1 MAVAVFTGR
10 EDRAQARSSHRDR
23 GKLPRKERWWGL
35 LFVSPWLIGLTLFY
49 VFPLVASLAMSF
61 TNYRLV
67 GGEGTEFIGFRN
79 WQRLFSD
86 PEVRHSAWITFKFF
100 LVFLPL
106 SIFVP
111 LFFAYVLTAKRLWGR
126 NFFRLLFYLPVM
138 IPFVAAAIVWR
149 FYLNGN
155 TGWLAR
161 FLGWFGIDSP
171 DFLNDPQWVTPSL
184 WLIALWGVGNAMII
198 YIASLN
204 GVQRDLY
211 EAATIDGAGSWQLFR
226 HVTWPMISPITFYN
240 LVIALVALGHYFV
253 TPFVLTEGTGD
264 PGGAAKFYTMYFYRQ
279 TFTFFEA
286 GYGTALAWAMFIVIA
301 ALTYVLFWSAK
312 FWVHYEY
319 QERKT

>member
-1 MAVAVFTGR
+1 MALAVITGR
-10 EDRAQARSSHRDR
+10 EDRAAARSSRAA
-23 GKLPRKERWWGL
+23 GKHPRKERRWGL
-35 LFVSPWLIGLTLFY
+35 FFVSPWIVGLTLFY
-49 VFPLVASLAMSF
+49 LLPLAASLVMSF

-67 GGEGTEFIGFRN
+67 GGEDTRFVGLKN

-86 PEVRHSAWITFKFF
+86 PEVRHSSWITFKFF

-106 SIFVP
+106 SLFVP
-111 LFFAYVLTAKRLWGR
+111 LFFAYLLTARRLWGR
-126 NFFRLLFYLPVM
+126 NSFRLLFYLPTMV
-138 IPFVAAAIVWR
+138 PFVAAAIVWR

-171 DFLNDPQWVTPSL
+171 DFLNDPQWVMPSL

-198 YIASLN
+198 NVASLN
-204 GVQRDLY
+204 GVPKDLY
-211 EAATIDGAGSWQLFR
+211 EAATIDGAGSWRMFR
-226 HVTWPMISPITFYN
+226 HITWPMISPITFYN

-264 PGGAAKFYTMYFYRQ
+264 PNGSAKFYTMYFYRQ

-286 GYGTALAWAMFIVIA
+286 GYGTALAWAMFIVVA
-301 ALTYVLFWSAK
+301 ALTGALFWSAK
-312 FWVHYEY
+312 YWVHYEY
-319 QERKT
+319 QARS